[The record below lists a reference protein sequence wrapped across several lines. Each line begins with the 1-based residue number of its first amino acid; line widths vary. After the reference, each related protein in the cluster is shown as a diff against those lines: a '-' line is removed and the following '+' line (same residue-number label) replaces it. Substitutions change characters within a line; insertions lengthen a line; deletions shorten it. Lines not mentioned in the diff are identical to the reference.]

1 MATEASI
8 SKGRR
13 AQILVGDK
21 NRSIRVLHPGQLT
34 LDDIRRVDDQLIS
47 VIKNL
52 TGCSC
57 LSGTIDVIWERN
69 FESVLDVKLGEA
81 FRD

>member
-1 MATEASI
+1 MATKASI
-8 SKGRR
+8 SKDRR
-13 AQILVGDK
+13 AQILVGDE

-34 LDDIRRVDDQLIS
+34 RDDIHAVDERLIS

-57 LSGTIDVIWERN
+57 LSGTIDVIWERS
-69 FESVLDVKLGEA
+69 FESVLDVNLGEA
-81 FRD
+81 LRD